1 MKSSYRQNNSRR
13 SSRVLAVATVVVI
26 CILVIDA
33 LSHGGVRSLVRASG
47 TLVWSLGSQ
56 GASAVSTGGFF
67 SSRKALIEENEELKS
82 EVERLSR
89 RLAELASLEAEN
101 TSLRALTRLA
111 EDLAGVAAPITS
123 SLRASPY
130 GTFTIG
136 AGRAQGI
143 AVGDAV
149 VAGTSGK
156 GFVIGRVSEVS
167 ERSALVVR
175 TFSPETSIESLV
187 RDVPIT
193 AQGWGGGNA
202 RAEAPRALLLEEG
215 DIVTA
220 PSMRGLPVGVVA
232 NVSSD
237 AASAYQSVYIG
248 LPFSLS
254 GLSFVYV
261 VSLDS

>member
-1 MKSSYRQNNSRR
+1 M
-13 SSRVLAVATVVVI
+13 VATVAVI
-26 CILVIDA
+26 CILFIDA
-33 LSHGGVRSLVRASG
+33 LSQGGVRSLVRASG
-47 TLVWSLGSQ
+47 AQVWSLGSQ
-56 GASAVSTGGFF
+56 GASAVSAGGFF
-67 SSRKALIEENEELKS
+67 ASRKALVEENEELKG

-89 RLAELASLEAEN
+89 RLAELAALEAEN
-101 TSLRALTRLA
+101 SSLRTLVRVA
-111 EDLAGVAAPITS
+111 EDLEGVAAPITS

-143 AVGDAV
+143 VAGDAV
-149 VAGTSGK
+149 VAGESGR

-175 TFSPETSIESLV
+175 TFSPETLIESVV

-193 AQGWGGGNA
+193 VEGWGGGNA
-202 RAEAPRALLLEEG
+202 RAEAPRALLLEAG
-215 DIVTA
+215 DVVTA
-220 PSMRGLPVGVVA
+220 PSMRGLPIGVVA
-232 NVSSD
+232 SILSD

-248 LPFSLS
+248 LPFNLS